1 MDDDDKKD
9 YWMQVINHILLRIA
23 IERMTFMNPNTLLE
37 LINSVTPSKS
47 DFDRKFKLFDLIQDA
62 FVGFKEHGTKFD
74 EWEKVKG

>member
-1 MDDDDKKD
+1 
-9 YWMQVINHILLRIA
+9 
-23 IERMTFMNPNTLLE
+23 MTFMNPNTLLE

-47 DFDRKFKLFDLIQDA
+47 DIDRKFKLFNLIQDA